1 VTSAPLRVAV
11 VGCGD
16 IAAVHLAAILAAD
29 AAELVGVC
37 DVDDER
43 RAAAAACGSCPGFP
57 DLTAMLETVAPDVV
71 HVCTPHHRHADLA
84 AQCLAGGVSV
94 LLEKPLAHTLD
105 DGVRL
110 AAAAEDSTAVLG
122 VCFQNRYNDT
132 ARRLRDLLDDGG
144 LGRILGARASL
155 TWFRDAAYYAR
166 RDWRGRWATAGG
178 GVLMNQAIHT
188 LDLLQWFVGP
198 VTDVRGTVATLALTD
213 VIEVEDTA
221 ALRMRHRTPAGDTV
235 GSVFYATNGHVENTP
250 VTVEIITE
258 HARLRL
264 DADLTVTHGDGRVEV
279 FQPATVTSGERA
291 YWGASHGVLIEDF
304 YRHVRADKRFWI
316 DASAGLA
323 TLRVIQTAYQQTQA
337 AMSAVP
343 SQAAATNPDVNAAA
357 EE

>member
-1 VTSAPLRVAV
+1 VTPLRVAV

-16 IAAVHLAAILAAD
+16 IAAVHLDAILRSGE
-29 AAELVGVC
+29 ELVGVC
-37 DVDDER
+37 DVHAER
-43 RAAAAACGSCPGFP
+43 RAAASALGNCPGFA
-57 DLTAMLETVAPDVV
+57 DLTAMLDAVAADVV
-71 HVCTPHHRHADLA
+71 HICTPHHRHADLA
-84 AQCLAGGVSV
+84 AQCLTRDVAV
-94 LLEKPLAHTLD
+94 LLEKPLAHTVE
-105 DGVRL
+105 DGERL
-110 AAAAEDSTAVLG
+110 AAVAENSRGVLG

-132 ARRLRDLLDDGG
+132 AQKVRELLDGGG
-144 LGRILGARASL
+144 LGRVLGARASV

-198 VTDVRGTVATLALTD
+198 VTDVRGTVATLALPD

-221 ALRMRHRTPAGDTV
+221 ALRMRHRTAAGDTV

-258 HARLRL
+258 QARLRL
-264 DADLTVTHGDGRVEV
+264 DTDLTVTHGDGRIEV
-279 FQPATVTSGERA
+279 FHAATVTSGERA

-304 YRHVRADKRFWI
+304 YRHVRAGKRFWI
-316 DASAGLA
+316 DAPAALA
-323 TLRVIQTAYQQTQA
+323 TLRVIQTAYQQAQA
-337 AMSAVP
+337 VMSAAP
-343 SQAAATNPDVNAAA
+343 SQAAATNPELNAAA

>member
-1 VTSAPLRVAV
+1 MTPLRVAV

-16 IAAVHLAAILAAD
+16 IAAVHLDAILDAAG
-29 AAELVGVC
+29 AELVGVC
-37 DVDDER
+37 DVDEER
-43 RAAAAACGSCPGFP
+43 RAAAAARGNCAGFP
-57 DLTAMLETVAPDVV
+57 DLTAMLDGLLDTGALDVV

-84 AQCLAGGVSV
+84 AQCLARGVSV
-94 LLEKPLAHTLD
+94 LVEKPVAHTVA
-105 DGVRL
+105 DGERL
-110 AAAAEDSTAVLG
+110 AIVAEGSRGVLG

-132 ARRLRDLLDDGG
+132 AQKVRELLGGGG
-144 LGRILGARASL
+144 LGRVLGARASV

-198 VTDVRGTVATLALTD
+198 VTDVRGTVATLALPD

-221 ALRMRHRTPAGDTV
+221 ALRMRHRTAAGDTV

-291 YWGASHGVLIEDF
+291 YWGASHGLLIDDF
-304 YRHVRADKRFWI
+304 YRHVRAGKHFWI
-316 DASAGLA
+316 DAPAALE
-323 TLRVIQTAYQQTQA
+323 TLRVVQA
-337 AMSAVP
+337 AYDQSP
-343 SQAAATNPDVNAAA
+343 ELPR
-357 EE
+357 

>member
-1 VTSAPLRVAV
+1 MTSAPLRVAV

-84 AQCLAGGVSV
+84 AQCLARGVSV
-94 LLEKPLAHTLD
+94 LVEKPLAHTLD

-155 TWFRDAAYYAR
+155 TWFRDAAYYTR

-198 VTDVRGTVATLALTD
+198 VTDVRGTAATLALRD

-221 ALRMRHRTPAGDTV
+221 ALRLQHGTV
-235 GSVFYATNGHVENTP
+235 GSVLYATNGHVENTP
-250 VTVEIITE
+250 TTVEIVTE

-264 DADLTVTHGDGRVEV
+264 DADLTVAHDDGRVET
-279 FQPATVTSGERA
+279 FHPATVASGERS
-291 YWGASHGVLIEDF
+291 YWGASHGLLIDDF
-304 YRHVRADKRFWI
+304 YRHVRAGERFWI
-316 DASAGLA
+316 DAPAALES
-323 TLRVIQTAYQQTQA
+323 LRVIQ
-337 AMSAVP
+337 AVYDQCP
-343 SQAAATNPDVNAAA
+343 GIGR
-357 EE
+357 